1 LENLDLCLPD
11 KNFSLKDQV
20 RSGNRSGKTWPGLIV
35 GLPIGTPDSDK
46 TIICRIRDSDSLPR
60 FSIDELVVDKE
71 PRLKFLLFDT

>member
-35 GLPIGTPDSDK
+35 GLPIGTPGLDLSHLQM
-46 TIICRIRDSDSLPR
+46 ILM
-60 FSIDELVVDKE
+60 
-71 PRLKFLLFDT
+71 FLSSSTYQLDWKSTFRGVSRPIF